1 MADLSEIPTAELA
14 ALVEQG
20 LPLAEYETEVA
31 RRKALA
37 AVPVA
42 PLPPAPEVGR

>member
-1 MADLSEIPTAELA
+1 MDIKDAPTAELA

-20 LPLAEYETEVA
+20 LPLAEYEAEVA